1 MVFSMAFTWLDLLKA
16 CAFGMVD
23 GLTEFV
29 PVSAAGH
36 LMLAQRFFGFADE
49 GFGRSLAMLIRLGAL
64 MGLVSVYF
72 FRLRH
77 LVAGLSRDPAAR
89 RFVIGIL
96 LAVLPAALI
105 GVLAHDLVAGMLLN
119 AWLICFAMI
128 AGGAVLLW
136 VDRLDLASRQHEA
149 TGFSLPM
156 CLCIGLAQ
164 CLALIPGVSRSGA
177 TIVAAMGL
185 GADRRAAAEFSLWL
199 ALPMLAG
206 VLAYDLYRGQA
217 LLHLD
222 GAAVLVAAGIAAAFV
237 TAWWVVRGFLD
248 YVARH
253 GLALFA
259 WWRVIVG
266 TLGLIALALGH

>member
-1 MVFSMAFTWLDLLKA
+1 MAFTWLDLLKA
-16 CAFGMVD
+16 CALGMLD

-36 LMLAQRFFGFADE
+36 LMLARRFLGFADE
-49 GFGRSLAMLIRLGAL
+49 GFGQSFAMLIRLGAL
-64 MGLVSVYF
+64 LGLVSVYF

-77 LVAGLSRDPAAR
+77 LLAGMSRDPAAR
-89 RFVIGIL
+89 RFVIGLL
-96 LAVLPAALI
+96 LAVLPAAVI
-105 GVLAHDLVAGMLLN
+105 GVLAHDLVAGMLRN
-119 AWLICFAMI
+119 VWLVCFAMI
-128 AGGAVLLW
+128 VGGAVLLW
-136 VDRLDLASRQHEA
+136 IDRLDLAPRQHDA

-164 CLALIPGVSRSGA
+164 CLALVPGVSRSGA

-199 ALPMLAG
+199 ALPTLAG
-206 VLAYDLYRGQA
+206 VLAYDLYRGRA
-217 LLHLD
+217 LLQLD
-222 GAAVLVAAGIAAAFV
+222 GVAVLVAVGIAAAFV
-237 TAWWVVRGFLD
+237 AAWWVVRAFVD
-248 YVARH
+248 YVARN